1 MTTHDGDGDL
11 NIESGHVDGT
21 GDSTVPGH
29 SETDALGTALH
40 DSDEV
45 GGLGLLGPV
54 GIGVELEHV
63 FSAGET
69 LGRDALHDIDHL
81 FTGEGSTPATDHEPG
96 VHSHGDPTDRS
107 DSARTDKLI
116 ATLNSENATLT
127 KEDATL
133 SGEIT
138 SLHDQIADETTGSG
152 TSDTHEPPT
161 AETAPA
167 SSEQPQTAPAAPAP
181 LSAPAPSG
189 SELAESPPPP
199 PQSAAPAPPPTP
211 TPDDT
216 TPVTTASPPSTDAPP
231 DLVDPPPLTGAG
243 STDSSTTGSLVPG
256 GPESTAPDLDPTT
269 PAVSDPGTVTTS
281 SSDPNII
288 TVTGPGINL
297 DPTPAEAPAPTSG
310 PDVGGG
316 LDPQVYI
323 GESGS
328 GVTTFAPGD
337 GPISTVAETDALD
350 QQLSNIAFTNAT
362 GDDPPD
368 NVGVT
373 DFGGF
378 PADPD
383 LATDADTGE

>member
-1 MTTHDGDGDL
+1 MTSHDGDGDL

-138 SLHDQIADETTGSG
+138 SLHDQIADESTGSG

-167 SSEQPQTAPAAPAP
+167 TSEQPQTQHHR
-181 LSAPAPSG
+181 LRHRHQRRRPSG
-189 SELAESPPPP
+189 SELVESPAPTPTIGSP
-199 PQSAAPAPPPTP
+199 RATAHIDARRDELRSPRPAPPAT
-211 TPDDT
+211 DR
-216 TPVTTASPPSTDAPP
+216 ASGPCGFAPP
-231 DLVDPPPLTGAG
+231 TGDG
-243 STDSSTTGSLVPG
+243 STDSTGTTGSVVPG
-256 GPESTAPDLDPTT
+256 GPESTAPDLDPTRQRYR
-269 PAVSDPGTVTTS
+269 
-281 SSDPNII
+281 I
-288 TVTGPGINL
+288 TEP
-297 DPTPAEAPAPTSG
+297 
-310 PDVGGG
+310 
-316 LDPQVYI
+316 
-323 GESGS
+323 
-328 GVTTFAPGD
+328 
-337 GPISTVAETDALD
+337 
-350 QQLSNIAFTNAT
+350 
-362 GDDPPD
+362 
-368 NVGVT
+368 
-373 DFGGF
+373 
-378 PADPD
+378 
-383 LATDADTGE
+383 